1 METLLSVAFDNLS
14 SFDGPKVK
22 KGLRQVEGLLAQ
34 ICLSAHAASANK
46 NNGSN
51 PASPKQSPEDAKQ
64 QQPPPTKKKQPKFPL
79 SDLSDDAAFRE
90 FFKLQDGFQWN
101 IATRLIQT
109 LDRLLAKSDDG
120 SMDVLMLSALDSLQ
134 GVLLLHPPSRLLFS
148 REQSMNLLLDLLE
161 PVNCPA
167 IQSATL
173 LVLVVALLETPRNTR
188 TFEHLDGLLT
198 VSSIF
203 KSRSTARDVKFK
215 TMEFLYFYLMPETP
229 SVPVVDGSS
238 GSGSS
243 SNNNSRSSSSG
254 ESAASSSASSS
265 SSSSAAAAAGAGLLR
280 QGTPSRTGRA
290 TPSSRRNDGER
301 SDSAEGARPG
311 EGGTLKQQT
320 KQEMLR
326 RHLPNVDEL
335 VKDLQQYAPF
345 GGAVA

>member
-1 METLLSVAFDNLS
+1 METLLSVAFDNLAS
-14 SFDGPKVK
+14 YDGPKVK

-34 ICLSAHAASANK
+34 ICLSAHAANRNKAN
-46 NNGSN
+46 GRRSRS
-51 PASPKQSPEDAKQ
+51 ASPTSPDQKQ
-64 QQPPPTKKKQPKFPL
+64 QQPVQPPPNKQKPSFPL
-79 SDLSDDAAFRE
+79 SDLSGDAAFRE

-120 SMDVLMLSALDSLQ
+120 SMDLLMLSALDSLQ

-167 IQSATL
+167 IQAATL

-188 TFEHLDGLLT
+188 TFENLDGLLT

-229 SVPVVDGSS
+229 SLPRAGSDGSGAAALLQRS
-238 GSGSS
+238 PSKLGRAFD
-243 SNNNSRSSSSG
+243 NNNGRKRRGSDDDGSVSG
-254 ESAASSSASSS
+254 
-265 SSSSAAAAAGAGLLR
+265 G
-280 QGTPSRTGRA
+280 
-290 TPSSRRNDGER
+290 D
-301 SDSAEGARPG
+301 DH
-311 EGGTLKQQT
+311 TLNQLV

-345 GGAVA
+345 GGAVS

>member
-1 METLLSVAFDNLS
+1 METLLSVAFDNLA

-34 ICLSAHAASANK
+34 ICLSAHAAAANK
-46 NNGSN
+46 NSN
-51 PASPKQSPEDAKQ
+51 TPSPTSPKHPQQQQQQSPEGS
-64 QQPPPTKKKQPKFPL
+64 QQPPRSKQSKFLL

-120 SMDVLMLSALDSLQ
+120 SMDVLMMSALDSLQ

-173 LVLVVALLETPRNTR
+173 LVLVVALLETPLNTR
-188 TFEHLDGLLT
+188 TFENLDGLLT

-229 SVPVVDGSS
+229 SVLVDGDAAAAAGGLLQGRPSS
-238 GSGSS
+238 RLGK
-243 SNNNSRSSSSG
+243 
-254 ESAASSSASSS
+254 AAAAAAAASSS
-265 SSSSAAAAAGAGLLR
+265 SSSSK
-280 QGTPSRTGRA
+280 
-290 TPSSRRNDGER
+290 RNDGER
-301 SDSAEGARPG
+301 PGSAEGKPG
-311 EGGTLKQQT
+311 EGGTLNQQT

-326 RHLPNVDEL
+326 QHLPNVDEL

>member
-34 ICLSAHAASANK
+34 ICLSAHAAAAANK
-46 NNGSN
+46 NSN
-51 PASPKQSPEDAKQ
+51 ATNPSSPRQHQQQQSAEDAQQEQ
-64 QQPPPTKKKQPKFPL
+64 QQQQAPSKKKKQSRFPL

-120 SMDVLMLSALDSLQ
+120 SMDVLMMSALDSLQ

-188 TFEHLDGLLT
+188 TFENLDGLLT

-229 SVPVVDGSS
+229 SARPVVG
-238 GSGSS
+238 GA
-243 SNNNSRSSSSG
+243 SSSSRH
-254 ESAASSSASSS
+254 SSTGDAS
-265 SSSSAAAAAGAGLLR
+265 SSSSAAAAAAAGAGLSR
-280 QGTPSRTGRA
+280 QGTPDGR
-290 TPSSRRNDGER
+290 PGRSSRRADGEGPG
-301 SDSAEGARPG
+301 SAEGERPG

-326 RHLPNVDEL
+326 RHLPNVDDL

>member
-34 ICLSAHAASANK
+34 ICLSAHAAAAAANK
-46 NNGSN
+46 NNNATN
-51 PASPKQSPEDAKQ
+51 PASPRQQQQQQQQSVEDAQQEQQ
-64 QQPPPTKKKQPKFPL
+64 QQPPSKKKQSRFPL

-120 SMDVLMLSALDSLQ
+120 SMDVLMMSALDSLQ

-188 TFEHLDGLLT
+188 TFENLDGLLT

-229 SVPVVDGSS
+229 SSSARPVVG
-238 GSGSS
+238 GGA
-243 SNNNSRSSSSG
+243 G
-254 ESAASSSASSS
+254 ASSRNSSTGDA
-265 SSSSAAAAAGAGLLR
+265 SSSSAAATAGAGLSR
-280 QGTPSRTGRA
+280 QGTPDGRLGR
-290 TPSSRRNDGER
+290 SSRRADGGR
-301 SDSAEGARPG
+301 PGSAEGDRPG

>member
-34 ICLSAHAASANK
+34 ICLSAHAANKNK
-46 NNGSN
+46 NNNKSPTTS
-51 PASPKQSPEDAKQ
+51 PATLFDAPE
-64 QQPPPTKKKQPKFPL
+64 QQPAKAKAAPSKFPL
-79 SDLSDDAAFRE
+79 SDLSGDAAFRE

-120 SMDVLMLSALDSLQ
+120 SMDLLMLSALDSLQ
-134 GVLLLHPPSRLLFS
+134 GTLLLHPPSRLLFS

-167 IQSATL
+167 IQAATL

-188 TFEHLDGLLT
+188 TFENLDGLLT

-229 SVPVVDGSS
+229 SLPRAGSDG
-238 GSGSS
+238 GG
-243 SNNNSRSSSSG
+243 
-254 ESAASSSASSS
+254 
-265 SSSSAAAAAGAGLLR
+265 AAALLQR
-280 QGTPSRTGRA
+280 SPSKLGRA
-290 TPSSRRNDGER
+290 FNKRGGDGGG
-301 SDSAEGARPG
+301 GADG
-311 EGGTLKQQT
+311 AAADDGNTLNQLV

>member
-14 SFDGPKVK
+14 SYDGPKVK

-34 ICLSAHAASANK
+34 ICLSAHAANRNK
-46 NNGSN
+46 NNNNNKSPTTSPSN
-51 PASPKQSPEDAKQ
+51 GPKH
-64 QQPPPTKKKQPKFPL
+64 QQPEQPPAAASKAASRFPL
-79 SDLSDDAAFRE
+79 SDLSGDAAFRE

-120 SMDVLMLSALDSLQ
+120 SMDLLMLSALDSLQ
-134 GVLLLHPPSRLLFS
+134 GTLLLHPPSRLLFS

-167 IQSATL
+167 IQAATL

-188 TFEHLDGLLT
+188 TFENLDGLLT

-229 SVPVVDGSS
+229 SLPRAGSDGSGAAALLQRS
-238 GSGSS
+238 PSKLGRAF
-243 SNNNSRSSSSG
+243 NNNNKRRDGDSG
-254 ESAASSSASSS
+254 ESVAAN
-265 SSSSAAAAAGAGLLR
+265 GV
-280 QGTPSRTGRA
+280 
-290 TPSSRRNDGER
+290 
-301 SDSAEGARPG
+301 AEDN
-311 EGGTLKQQT
+311 TLNQLV

>member
-1 METLLSVAFDNLS
+1 METLLSVAFDNLAS
-14 SFDGPKVK
+14 YDGPKVK

-34 ICLSAHAASANK
+34 ICLSAHAANRNKAN
-46 NNGSN
+46 NNGRRSRS
-51 PASPKQSPEDAKQ
+51 ASPTSPDQKQ
-64 QQPPPTKKKQPKFPL
+64 QPVQPPPTSPKQQQKPSFPL
-79 SDLSDDAAFRE
+79 SDLSGDAAFRE

-120 SMDVLMLSALDSLQ
+120 SMDLLMLSALDSLQ
-134 GVLLLHPPSRLLFS
+134 GVLLLHPASRLLFS

-167 IQSATL
+167 IQAATL

-188 TFEHLDGLLT
+188 TFENLDGLLT

-229 SVPVVDGSS
+229 SLPRAGSD
-238 GSGSS
+238 
-243 SNNNSRSSSSG
+243 
-254 ESAASSSASSS
+254 
-265 SSSSAAAAAGAGLLR
+265 GLLQR
-280 QGTPSRTGRA
+280 SPSKLGRAFDNGRKRTG
-290 TPSSRRNDGER
+290 
-301 SDSAEGARPG
+301 SDEDMGAPG
-311 EGGTLKQQT
+311 EDQTLDQLV